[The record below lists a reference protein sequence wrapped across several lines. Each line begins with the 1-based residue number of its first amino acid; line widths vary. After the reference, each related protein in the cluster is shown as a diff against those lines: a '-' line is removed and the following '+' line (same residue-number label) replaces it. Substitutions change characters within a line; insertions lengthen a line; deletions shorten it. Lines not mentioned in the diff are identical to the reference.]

1 MTLLGNLVETSWTK
15 QLTMKKD
22 VETAE
27 QAKNVSRKLATCR
40 ETQQV
45 CLYYTQ
51 KLIMHHEETIS

>member
-1 MTLLGNLVETSWTK
+1 
-15 QLTMKKD
+15 MKKD